1 MCNEMK
7 ILFQNMRPYID
18 KCAVLD
24 IVETKFGLIVVENV
38 GRRELCVEHFM
49 IESYEH
55 LLRIFFQNIRDD
67 IMERRHIR
75 EMDEQAARELRYLVS
90 PYLAG
95 LQDELY
101 AFEQLDV
108 FIAEQL
114 E

>member
-7 ILFQNMRPYID
+7 ILFQNMKPYID
-18 KCAVLD
+18 KCAVID
-24 IVETKFGLIVVENV
+24 IVETKFGLLMVENV
-38 GRRELCVEHFM
+38 GRRELCIEPMM
-49 IESYEH
+49 IESYDE
-55 LLRIFFQNIRDD
+55 LLRILFQNIRDD
-67 IMERRHIR
+67 IMEKRHIR
-75 EMDEQAARELRYLVS
+75 EVDEQVARELRYLVS

-108 FIAEQL
+108 FIAEQF